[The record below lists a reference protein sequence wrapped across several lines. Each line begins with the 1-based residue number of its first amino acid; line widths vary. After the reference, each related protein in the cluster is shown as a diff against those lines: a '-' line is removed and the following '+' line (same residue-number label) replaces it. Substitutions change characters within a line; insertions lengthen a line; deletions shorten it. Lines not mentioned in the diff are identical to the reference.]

1 MLDVPPLIDRRRFLQ
16 LMSASLAL
24 ANSACARRPLE
35 PIVPYANQPEGML
48 TEQPEFYAT
57 ALTQGGYAHGVLVEN
72 NMGRPTKVEGNP
84 AHPASLGATGPIEQ
98 GRILELWDPER
109 SHALLRRGEITT
121 WDSLTTM
128 LVDRLSRLGT
138 GGESLRVLSRAVSSP
153 TLLAQWQAV
162 QSRYPGARLHQYE
175 PVNRDNVHEGARRA
189 FGRALEPVYHFDRA
203 RVVVSLEADFLGTLP
218 GHVRY
223 ARDFMRTRRPED
235 AAQRMGRLY
244 VTECMPSISGATAD
258 HRLPMRS
265 GDIAEVARQLAAGIS
280 GKTIGTSSPWL
291 SAAAADLLAHRGESL
306 VLAGDE
312 QPPEVHALAHQMN
325 RALGNLGRT
334 VDFIVSPL
342 GADERN
348 GESLRDLVSDMNAG
362 RVGMLVILG
371 SNPVYDAPVDLEF
384 AAALARVS
392 DTIHWGLYVDETARS
407 CEWHVPA
414 AHELESWSDARAF
427 DGTLTIQQPL
437 IAPLYG
443 GRSAHELVA
452 ALAGDLASTS
462 HDIVRATW
470 SRRFGAQMDER
481 WHESLRTG
489 VVANTA
495 APFEDVSRF
504 EHGPAAS
511 PASTADNALELA
523 FRPDSTLWDG
533 RYATNAWL
541 QELPKALTQLTWDNA
556 AMLSPVLASQLGVA
570 NEDVIELSI
579 RGRRLEVPVW
589 IVPGHAT
596 RGITVHLGSG
606 RTHAGVVGSNRGFN
620 AYALRETSAPWFERG
635 LVVRKVGRRYA
646 LATVQHHHRMMGRDI
661 VRSAPLAT
669 YLKQPD
675 FARAKA
681 DRKPADSLYP
691 RFRYDGYAWGMS
703 IDLSTCIGCNACTIA
718 CQAENNIP
726 TVGKEEVLN
735 GREMH
740 WIRVDRYEEGEA
752 SAPRTHF
759 QPVPCM
765 QCEQA
770 PCEVVCPVEASV
782 HDAEG
787 INVQVYNRCVGTR
800 FCSNNCPYKVRRFNF
815 LSYAKDD
822 PSLNAQRNPE
832 VTVRMRGVMEKCN
845 YCLQRVVRGRIT
857 ADRENRTLRDGEV
870 VTACQAVC
878 PTQAIVFG
886 DLNNEKSQVRAAKA
900 SPRSYALLGEL
911 NTRPRTTYLAK
922 VVNPR
927 PTEDEES

>member
-1 MLDVPPLIDRRRFLQ
+1 MLDGPPLIDRRRFLQ

-35 PIVPYANQPEGML
+35 PIVPYANEPEGML
-48 TEQPEFYAT
+48 TGQPEFYAT

-72 NMGRPTKVEGNP
+72 NMGRPTKIEGNP
-84 AHPASLGATGPIEQ
+84 AHPASLGATSAIEQ

-109 SHALLRRGEITT
+109 SHSVLHRGEIAT

-128 LVDRLSRLGT
+128 LVDERSRLR
-138 GGESLRVLSRAVSSP
+138 GGEGLRVLSRAVSSP
-153 TLLAQWQAV
+153 TMIAQWRSL
-162 QSRYPGARLHQYE
+162 QSRYPAARLHQYE

-189 FGRALEPVYHFDRA
+189 FGRSLEPIYHFDRA

-223 ARDFMRTRRPED
+223 ARDFMRTRRPEEV
-235 AAQRMGRLY
+235 AHRMSRLY
-244 VTECMPSISGATAD
+244 VTECMPSLTGATAD

-265 GDIAEVARQLAAGIS
+265 GDVGALARQLAAGIS
-280 GKTIGTSSPWL
+280 GAASSASTPWL
-291 SAAAADLLAHRGESL
+291 RAATADLLAHRGDSL
-306 VLAGDE
+306 VLAGE
-312 QPPEVHALAHQMN
+312 GQPPEVHALAHQMN

-334 VDFIVSPL
+334 VNFIASPID
-342 GADERN
+342 ADERN
-348 GESLRDLVSDMNAG
+348 SDSLRDLVNDMKAG
-362 RVGMLVILG
+362 RVQLLVILG
-371 SNPVYDAPVDLEF
+371 GNPVYDAPVDLEF
-384 AAALARVS
+384 AAALARVPN
-392 DTIHWGLYVDETARS
+392 TIHWGLYVDETAQRCS
-407 CEWHVPA
+407 WHVPA

-427 DGTLTIQQPL
+427 DGTVTIQQPL

-443 GRSAHELVA
+443 GRSAHQLIA
-452 ALAGDLASTS
+452 ALGGDLASTD
-462 HDIVRATW
+462 HNIVRATW
-470 SRRFGAQMDER
+470 SQRFGDQFEQR

-489 VVANTA
+489 LVADSTT
-495 APFEDVSRF
+495 PFEDVSRTDQVSVSPA
-504 EHGPAAS
+504 PAA
-511 PASTADNALELA
+511 ADNSIELV

-533 RYATNAWL
+533 RYANNAWL

-556 AMLSPVLASQLGVA
+556 ALMSPALAAQLGVA
-570 NEDVIELSI
+570 NEDVIEISI

-589 IVPGHAT
+589 VVPGHAT
-596 RGITVHLGSG
+596 RAITVHLGSG
-606 RTHAGVVGSNRGFN
+606 RAHAGAVGSNRGFN
-620 AYALRETSAPWFERG
+620 AYALRETSAPWFDRE
-635 LVVRKVGRRYA
+635 LAIRKVGRRYS
-646 LATVQHHHRMMGRDI
+646 LATVQQHHRMMGRDI

-669 YLKQPD
+669 YLQQPD
-675 FARAKA
+675 FARKKA
-681 DRKPADSLYP
+681 DREPAESLYP

-703 IDLSTCIGCNACTIA
+703 IDLTTCIGCNACTIA

-726 TVGKEEVLN
+726 TVGKEEVRN

-740 WIRVDRYEEGEA
+740 WIRVDHYQEGEA
-752 SAPRTHF
+752 RAPRTHF

-857 ADRENRTLRDGEV
+857 ADRENRTLRDGDV

-886 DLNNEKSQVRAAKA
+886 NLNDEHSQVRATKA
-900 SPRSYALLGEL
+900 SPRNYALLGEL

-922 VVNPR
+922 VINPR
-927 PTEDEES
+927 LTEDEES